1 MDLWATLGISR
12 TTGLVAA
19 GIGLAVAALMALA
32 RARRSTPDAAP
43 RVRLNDRD

>member
-43 RVRLNDRD
+43 RVRLNDPD

>member
-12 TTGLVAA
+12 AA
-19 GIGLAVAALMALA
+19 GLIAAGVGLAVAALMALA
-32 RARRSTPDAAP
+32 RARRSAPDASP